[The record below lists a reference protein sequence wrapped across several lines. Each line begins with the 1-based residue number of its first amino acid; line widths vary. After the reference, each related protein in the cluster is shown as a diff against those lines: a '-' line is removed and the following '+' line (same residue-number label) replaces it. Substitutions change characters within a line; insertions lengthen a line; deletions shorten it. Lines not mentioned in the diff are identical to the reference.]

1 MILELIVYV
10 KNVIA
15 FITEVVVTV
24 VVTTPSSVIGVTEK
38 G

>member
-1 MILELIVYV
+1 MILKLIVYV

-15 FITEVVVTV
+15 FITEVVA
-24 VVTTPSSVIGVTEK
+24 TTPSSVIGVTEN